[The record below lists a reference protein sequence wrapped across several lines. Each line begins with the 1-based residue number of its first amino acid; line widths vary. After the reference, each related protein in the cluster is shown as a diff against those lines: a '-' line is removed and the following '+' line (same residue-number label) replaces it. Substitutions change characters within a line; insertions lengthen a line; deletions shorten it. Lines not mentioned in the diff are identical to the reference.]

1 MTLLMKAMD
10 MANYLS
16 LTFSVPLDS
25 EEILKGFFL
34 MNHNVQ
40 GFEETSGGLLT
51 IYVAEWGTED
61 ESALQEFL
69 SSQKGIQL
77 LESESIEDKDWN
89 AAWEATI
96 EPIKITD
103 ELVITPSWKI
113 DEAQKIKS
121 KYLLIIDP
129 KMSFGTGHH
138 ETTRLCLQLAESIDC
153 KEKNILDI

>member
-1 MTLLMKAMD
+1 MPST
-10 MANYLS
+10 NFLS

-25 EEILKGFFL
+25 EEILKGYFL
-34 MNHNVQ
+34 MNHEVQ
-40 GFEETSGGLLT
+40 GFEETSGGLVTVYL
-51 IYVAEWGTED
+51 AEWASEE

-69 SSQKGIQL
+69 SSQKEIQL

-96 EPIKITD
+96 EPIKITE

-113 DEAQKIKS
+113 DEAKELHS

-138 ETTRLCLQLAESIDC
+138 ETTRLCLQLAEGLDC
-153 KEKNILDI
+153 KEKSILDIFT